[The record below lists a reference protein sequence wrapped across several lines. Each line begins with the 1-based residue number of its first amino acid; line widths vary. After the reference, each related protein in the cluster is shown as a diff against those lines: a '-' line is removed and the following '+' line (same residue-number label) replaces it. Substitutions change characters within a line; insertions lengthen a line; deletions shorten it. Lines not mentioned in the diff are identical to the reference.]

1 MFYVK
6 PEIALGDQSGKE
18 REQYYEYR
26 LLKKIYNEKEGFPL
40 SFFVPLLLVLLLQL
54 LPITQNQS

>member
-1 MFYVK
+1 MFNVK

-40 SFFVPLLLVLLLQL
+40 SFPVPLLLVLLLQL

>member
-1 MFYVK
+1 MFNVK

-26 LLKKIYNEKEGFPL
+26 LLKKICNEKEGFPL
-40 SFFVPLLLVLLLQL
+40 SFPVPLLLVLLL
-54 LPITQNQS
+54 